1 MLTVENLAR
10 AYYTGNTRQAVFDEL
25 TFSVAQG
32 ETVAL
37 LGASGSGKTT
47 LLNLISGIDSPD
59 SGKVLLD
66 GVDVHALAEPAR
78 TLLRRRHIGFVFQ
91 FFNLIPTLKVGEN
104 VALPLELLGENEAAA
119 QQRAAELLEDVG
131 LGGLARRYPETLSGG
146 EQQRAAIARALA
158 HRPALLLADE
168 PTGNLD
174 EDTGGRIIA
183 LLTALARQQGTTM
196 LLVTHSTRIAEAADR
211 VLRLSHGHVMADTT
225 L

>member
-1 MLTVENLAR
+1 MVDVDNLAKVYR
-10 AYYTGNTRQAVFDEL
+10 SGSTRQVVFDKL
-25 TFSVAQG
+25 TFDVGQG

-59 SGKVLLD
+59 GGTVSLD
-66 GVDVHALAEPAR
+66 GIDVHTLAEPER
-78 TLLRRRHIGFVFQ
+78 TLLRRRRIGFVFQ

-104 VALPLELLGENEAAA
+104 VALPLELLGEDDSAA
-119 QQRAAELLEDVG
+119 QQRAAALLEDVG
-131 LGGLARRYPETLSGG
+131 LGGLAQRYPETLSGG

-174 EDTGGRIIA
+174 EDTGGRIIE
-183 LLTALARQQGTTM
+183 LLTDLARQQGTTM
-196 LLVTHSTRIAEAADR
+196 LLVTHSAHVARAADR
-211 VLRLSHGHVMADTT
+211 VLRLSHGRVAAD
-225 L
+225 

>member
-1 MLTVENLAR
+1 MSMVEVDNLAKVYR
-10 AYYTGNTRQAVFDEL
+10 SGSTQQVVFDRL
-25 TFSVAQG
+25 AFSVEQA

-59 SGKVLLD
+59 SGTVLLD

-78 TLLRRRHIGFVFQ
+78 TLLRRRRIGFVFQ
-91 FFNLIPTLKVGEN
+91 FFNLIQTLTVGEN
-104 VALPLELLGENEAAA
+104 VALPLELLGTGDAAA
-119 QQRAAELLEDVG
+119 QQRAAVLLEDVG
-131 LGGLARRYPETLSGG
+131 LGGLAPRYPETLSGG

-174 EDTGGRIIA
+174 EDSGGRIIE
-183 LLTALARQQGTTM
+183 LLTGLARQQGTTL
-196 LLVTHSTRIAEAADR
+196 LLVTHSSAVAQAADR
-211 VLRLSHGHVMADTT
+211 VLRLSHGRVAAG
-225 L
+225 

>member
-1 MLTVENLAR
+1 MLDVDNLAR
-10 AYYTGNTRQAVFDEL
+10 VYRSGSTRQVVFDRL
-25 TFSVAQG
+25 TFSVRQG

-59 SGKVLLD
+59 GGSVSLD
-66 GVDVHALAEPAR
+66 GVDVHALAEPER

-91 FFNLIPTLKVGEN
+91 FFNLIQTLTVGEN
-104 VALPLELLGENEAAA
+104 IALPLELLGEDQAVIR
-119 QQRAAELLEDVG
+119 QRVTDLLEAVG
-131 LGGLARRYPETLSGG
+131 LGGLQQRFPETLSGG

-174 EDTGGRIIA
+174 EDSAGRITA
-183 LLTALARQQGTTM
+183 LLTGLSRQQGTTL
-196 LLVTHSTRIAEAADR
+196 LLVTHSRGVAQAADR
-211 VLRLSHGHVMADTT
+211 VLRLSHGKIAAGKGP
-225 L
+225 